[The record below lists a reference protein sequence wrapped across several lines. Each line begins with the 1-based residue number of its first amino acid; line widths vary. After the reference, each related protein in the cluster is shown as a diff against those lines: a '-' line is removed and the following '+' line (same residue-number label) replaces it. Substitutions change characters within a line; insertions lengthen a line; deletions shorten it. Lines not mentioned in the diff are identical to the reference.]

1 MSGLFPGL
9 VRGSDSE
16 QILDILL
23 QLDLPDLS
31 RRCRNVSHAALSR
44 ASGREWHWT
53 YNLINEARKSW
64 PYLNGMLIRQG
75 VHSDVEALADW
86 TDAAYTLLREVYD
99 DKERK
104 AFDNRLRAIPRNAG
118 PVKPVMSNRMDLAGF
133 AAD

>member
-16 QILDILL
+16 QLLDILL
-23 QLDLPDLS
+23 QLELPDLS

-44 ASGREWHWT
+44 ASGREWHWA
-53 YNLINEARKSW
+53 YNLIIEATKSW
-64 PYLNGMLIRQG
+64 PFLNGMLVRQG
-75 VHSDVEALADW
+75 VHADAENIADW
-86 TDAAYTLLREVYD
+86 IDAAFTLLREVYD

-104 AFDNRLRAIPRNAG
+104 AFDQRLRAIPRSAG
-118 PVKPVMSNRMDLAGF
+118 PVKPVMSNRMDLLGF